1 MEEYYEGLGKF
12 SSHTKFEMG
21 DGSKV
26 RFWHDMWCEDM
37 TLKEA
42 YPNLYGIACIK
53 DVYVAI
59 HLELYSGSI

>member
-12 SSHTKFEMG
+12 SSHTRFEMG

-26 RFWHDMWCEDM
+26 RFWHYMWCEDI

-42 YPNLYGIACIK
+42 YNLYACIWYCMHK
-53 DVYVAI
+53 GCFYCHSLGA
-59 HLELYSGSI
+59 L

>member
-12 SSHTKFEMG
+12 SSHTRFEVI

-37 TLKEA
+37 ALKEA
-42 YPNLYGIACIK
+42 YPDLYGIACTN
-53 DVYVAI
+53 DVFVAV